1 MTQNHPKLSE
11 RLIKSL
17 VARNDAHQW
26 EKLMATL
33 LQRLELSPGERNDAK
48 LAYERLGNRIAA
60 TLGLSQ
66 TEVKV
71 YPQGS
76 MRTQTTISPRGNQK
90 FDLDIVVELQGIH
103 YMLSPDS
110 EGMFADF
117 GKALEGNESVTGVPE
132 GKRRCWRLQYP
143 GKPFYFDVTPAVP
156 DLARSTGASL
166 KVRDPDT
173 RWSPSNPEDFAN
185 WFCERADKRF
195 GFQQRAY
202 DAVIKA
208 NSEIRPLPEAQVGLD
223 DILRRTIQLM
233 KLHRDNLYW
242 NAEDW
247 RKDGQPI
254 SVIIVTLATK
264 AFERLHSTRYHEFT
278 SPIEVVL
285 AIVEEMPNHF
295 DSGPDRYCVANPMLP
310 KENFADRWN
319 NDNGVRAREF
329 QRWHKQ
335 LEEDLEALLYQSSSS
350 PDESRIRRVFGGVG
364 VEAWKQS
371 QPVNDI
377 LGGLLASGLV
387 SNPSSVVPH
396 GSKDTL
402 G

>member
-26 EKLMATL
+26 EKLMAML

-90 FDLDIVVELQGIH
+90 FDLDIVVELQGIQ

-264 AFERLHSTRYHEFT
+264 PSSACTARATMSSRRRSKWCLRSLRKCRITSTADQTGTVWRIPCFLKRTSQTGGITTMVCAHGSSNDGTSSLKRTWRHCFT
-278 SPIEVVL
+278 SQVARPMSHGYEECSGVL
-285 AIVEEMPNHF
+285 A
-295 DSGPDRYCVANPMLP
+295 
-310 KENFADRWN
+310 
-319 NDNGVRAREF
+319 
-329 QRWHKQ
+329 
-335 LEEDLEALLYQSSSS
+335 
-350 PDESRIRRVFGGVG
+350 
-364 VEAWKQS
+364 
-371 QPVNDI
+371 
-377 LGGLLASGLV
+377 
-387 SNPSSVVPH
+387 
-396 GSKDTL
+396 
-402 G
+402 